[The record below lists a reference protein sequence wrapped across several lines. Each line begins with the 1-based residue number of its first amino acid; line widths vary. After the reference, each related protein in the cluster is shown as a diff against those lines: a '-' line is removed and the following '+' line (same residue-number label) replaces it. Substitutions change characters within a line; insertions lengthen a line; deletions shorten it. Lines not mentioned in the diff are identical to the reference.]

1 MKKKNIILNIS
12 KEVKFTIVTVFLF
25 FFWNTF
31 SQSNQKFT
39 VILDAGHGGKDPG
52 NSYHGF
58 VEKEIALKTTLKLE
72 KYLKKDDDIKVVYT
86 RISDVFIDLK
96 DRPKKA
102 NTIDANLFVSIHCNS
117 VDNPIPSGTETFVMG
132 LARSKG
138 NLEIAKQENSV
149 ILLEKNY
156 KQTYKG
162 FDPKNPETLI
172 GLKILQEDYLD
183 RSINLASK
191 IEKNFK
197 NKLHRKSRGIKQTPL
212 WVLDAAYMPSVLI
225 ELGFL
230 SNKEEGRYL
239 NSEEGQNNMAEAIAL
254 AIIAYKKEY
263 FGTQSNNN
271 YEELPSKKVNKN
283 EMKYSSKNIKSKPSI
298 EKQDLQKQESKTQN
312 YDVVF
317 KVLFATGNK
326 NIKLSPSNFKGLK
339 NVSMTTSNRSLYKY
353 TYGLTSDYNI
363 AKENLKVV
371 KSKGYSS
378 AYIIAIKDGKN
389 ISVEEALK

>member
-1 MKKKNIILNIS
+1 MKITVGFKTTILAL
-12 KEVKFTIVTVFLF
+12 FLF
-25 FFWNTF
+25 FYSNTF

-72 KYLKKDDDIKVVYT
+72 KYLKRDNNIQVVYT
-86 RISDVFIDLK
+86 RKSDVFIELK

-102 NTIDANLFVSIHCNS
+102 NSIDANLFVSIHCNS
-117 VDNPIPSGTETFVMG
+117 VDNPIPFGTETFVMG

-149 ILLEKNY
+149 ILLEKDY

-191 IEKNFK
+191 IESNFK

-230 SNKEEGRYL
+230 SNSEEGHYL
-239 NSEEGQNNMAEAIAL
+239 NSEEGQNNMAEAIAS

-263 FGTQSNNN
+263 FGTQSNDD
-271 YEELPSKKVNKN
+271 YEELPSKKVVKN
-283 EMKYSSKNIKSKPSI
+283 EEKDSSKSTKSKRII
-298 EKQDLQKQESKTQN
+298 EKQVSQKQESKTQN
-312 YDVVF
+312 SDVVF
-317 KVLFATGNK
+317 KVQFAAGNK
-326 NIKLSPSNFKGLK
+326 NIKLNPSNFKGLK
-339 NVSMTTSNRSLYKY
+339 NVSMTTSNGPLYKY
-353 TYGLTSDYNI
+353 AYGLTSDYKT
-363 AKENLKVV
+363 AKEDLKVV
-371 KSKGYSS
+371 KSKGYTS

-389 ISVEEALK
+389 ISIQEALK

>member
-1 MKKKNIILNIS
+1 MKITRGDKTTIL
-12 KEVKFTIVTVFLF
+12 VLFLF
-25 FFWNTF
+25 FCFNAF

-72 KYLKKDDDIKVVYT
+72 KHLKKDNDIQVVHT
-86 RISDVFIDLK
+86 RKTDVFIELK

-102 NTIDANLFVSIHCNS
+102 NSIDANLFVSVHCNS
-117 VDNPIPSGTETFVMG
+117 VKNPVPFGTETFVMG

-149 ILLEKNY
+149 ILLEKDY

-191 IEKNFK
+191 IENNFK

-230 SNKEEGRYL
+230 SNSEEGLYL
-239 NSEEGQNNMAEAIAL
+239 NSEEGQNNMAEAIAS

-263 FGTQSNNN
+263 FGTQSNEN
-271 YEELPSKKVNKN
+271 YEELPSKKVVEN
-283 EMKYSSKNIKSKPSI
+283 ERKDTSKSTKSKRII
-298 EKQDLQKQESKTQN
+298 EKQESKTQN
-312 YDVVF
+312 SDVVF
-317 KVLFATGNK
+317 KVQFAAGNK
-326 NIKLSPSNFKGLK
+326 NIKLNSSNFKGLK
-339 NVSMTTSNRSLYKY
+339 NVSVTTSNGSLYKY
-353 TYGLTSDYNI
+353 AYGLTSDYNT
-363 AKENLKVV
+363 AKQDLKVV
-371 KSKGYSS
+371 KSKGYAS

-389 ISVEEALK
+389 ISIQEALK